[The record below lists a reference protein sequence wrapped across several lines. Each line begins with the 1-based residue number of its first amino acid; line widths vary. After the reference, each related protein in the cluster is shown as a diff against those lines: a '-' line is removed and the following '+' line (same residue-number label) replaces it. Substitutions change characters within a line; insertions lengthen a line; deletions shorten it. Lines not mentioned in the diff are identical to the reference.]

1 MSITSTR
8 NMICDKLSSEFDT
21 IISPLESA
29 KRGIKDQISLAKS
42 KLSLMEFSPAGEV
55 SSAISSLESDVESV
69 IPEANTPDV
78 DEMLD
83 FINSCDF
90 LKADEMLKNPI
101 ALLKGGVGSAID
113 KAGGFVDS
121 LTDLLPEFDAG
132 QLLGNILNKFSG
144 SGLGLPGALDIS
156 NIVKLADQI
165 INCIGNRCG
174 ADYSARITSMTDTL
188 NELYTDL
195 NIVSDPASADWGE
208 FDIEQIYDDATL
220 SASEKLQMSGVVD
233 SVLESQTAVTD
244 SINNTVTA
252 TKNAA
257 RSVEGL
263 F

>member
-1 MSITSTR
+1 MSIASTR
-8 NMICDKLSSEFDT
+8 NMICDKLSSEFDI

-29 KRGIKDQISLAKS
+29 KRGIKNQISQVKS

-55 SSAISSLESDVESV
+55 SSAIFSLESDVESIV
-69 IPEANTPDV
+69 PEADTPDV

-83 FINSCDF
+83 FINTCDF
-90 LKADEMLKNPI
+90 LKGNEILKNPI
-101 ALLKGGVGSAID
+101 ALLKGGIGSAID

-121 LTDLLPEFDAG
+121 LTELLPEFDAG
-132 QLLGNILNKFSG
+132 QLLRNILNKFSDT
-144 SGLGLPGALDIS
+144 GLGLPGALDIS

-174 ADYSARITSMTDTL
+174 MDYSTRITSMTNTL

-195 NIVSDPASADWGE
+195 NIVSDPTSADWGE
-208 FDIEQIYDDATL
+208 FDIEKIYDDVNL
-220 SASEKLQMSGVVD
+220 SAQEKLQMSGVVD
-233 SVLESQTAVTD
+233 SVKESQTTVTD
-244 SINNTVTA
+244 SINNTVDA
-252 TKNAA
+252 TKSAA